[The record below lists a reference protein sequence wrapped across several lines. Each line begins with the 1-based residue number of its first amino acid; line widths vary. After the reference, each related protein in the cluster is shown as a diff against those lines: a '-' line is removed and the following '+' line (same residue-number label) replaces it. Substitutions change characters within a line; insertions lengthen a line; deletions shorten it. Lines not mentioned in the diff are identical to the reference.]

1 MKCSGL
7 CYVQGVRPLSRS
19 ARQQISIETI
29 AGYLLQKQG
38 SMYIFPG
45 ERTGSIKLYS
55 SSNTFYDFGRGVG
68 GDVIKRKLHRQ
79 NGKQGTG
86 TAATYICSYPAAY
99 RLYKNGRSR
108 NRPQNITVYHGA
120 WRYQYHHGYLQSC
133 GFCKSTERNEKA
145 GEHHIKSEPFPLLGV
160 AFL

>member
-79 NGKQGTG
+79 NGKTG
-86 TAATYICSYPAAY
+86 NWNCCHI
-99 RLYKNGRSR
+99 
-108 NRPQNITVYHGA
+108 
-120 WRYQYHHGYLQSC
+120 YLLISC
-133 GFCKSTERNEKA
+133 GIPLVQEWQKPESTPKHYSISWGMA
-145 GEHHIKSEPFPLLGV
+145 ISVPPLIFTIMWIL
-160 AFL
+160 